1 MTFFS
6 MIGFTAPWLLVGLF
20 ALPLLW
26 ILLRAVPP
34 APIRRVFP
42 GVALLLGLNDETV
55 QADRTPW
62 WLLLLRALV
71 MACLIIGLAGPIV
84 NPAPKGQNLSKL
96 LVVLEGSWAD
106 ASDWEAQQLAA
117 LEVVQQSGNQGRPV
131 AFLQLTAPQKDL
143 VFSAASEAAR
153 AIKAAEPNAW
163 LPKRN
168 WQGQFDSL
176 GDFDTHWLASPI
188 DWPGRDRLVRDL
200 LRRGSVEVAMSRSSP
215 IGLLPVRA
223 AAQGIEISAVRM
235 TAGQAQ
241 GVVVDILGLDPSG
254 VERRLQSAEMGF
266 SAQDLRATT
275 AVDLPLEMR
284 NRISRLVVAGHK
296 SAAAVRLTD
305 DRIQRPEIAILTG
318 ETSDRE
324 GLILFAPDHYLI
336 QALSPVADLIDGT
349 LDDVLLA
356 NPDAIILADVAKVAS
371 KEALADWVAEG
382 GTLLRFA
389 GPRLAAAQFEAQT
402 RDPLLPVKL
411 RAGKMCNPPPSRAL
425 EAVRVKGK
433 AKPVVKGAGSKGK
446 KADGVFDVWA
456 SKAPRARG
464 VNKLARKLTAP
475 TTNAKAVA
483 PEHPGCSF
491 NPPKDARED
500 VVAVALAKEFKAK
513 QARYLDPVT
522 VPVSNVVAEANLV
535 NELYFE
541 SGFGE
546 DETDD
551 EDGDG
556 DGKLSI
562 NPAVNADKY
571 TRTKRNKLKR
581 RAEAEAIEQANK
593 KAKQLRRDLSNLKA
607 LNKEIEAEEE
617 ERKANLA
624 RRNAVRAERRA
635 SQPSRLGKLRHKEA
649 DADVRFADEL
659 DGGSL
664 RTLKPGVSLLRDRLK
679 SYERREI
686 IEPRRKIER
695 KKAKAVMKYEPGA
708 RGEKEIE
715 LMVAAEKSKQRI
727 SELRALVAAG
737 DRGAS

>member
-1 MTFFS
+1 M
-6 MIGFTAPWLLVGLF
+6 PK
-20 ALPLLW
+20 
-26 ILLRAVPP
+26 
-34 APIRRVFP
+34 RRNSK
-42 GVALLLGLNDETV
+42 A
-55 QADRTPW
+55 AW
-62 WLLLLRALV
+62 RALADDV
-71 MACLIIGLAGPIV
+71 
-84 NPAPKGQNLSKL
+84 
-96 LVVLEGSWAD
+96 AD
-106 ASDWEAQQLAA
+106 AVRAPSAREDAA
-117 LEVVQQSGNQGRPV
+117 TKTNDALFYVDRAGGGGGDSNGARGRDN
-131 AFLQLTAPQKDL
+131 AGTKRERARQRALKIDAACEKAP
-143 VFSAASEAAR
+143 AAR
-153 AIKAAEPNAW
+153 AYP
-163 LPKRN
+163 
-168 WQGQFDSL
+168 
-176 GDFDTHWLASPI
+176 T
-188 DWPGRDRLVRDL
+188 
-200 LRRGSVEVAMSRSSP
+200 
-215 IGLLPVRA
+215 
-223 AAQGIEISAVRM
+223 
-235 TAGQAQ
+235 
-241 GVVVDILGLDPSG
+241 
-254 VERRLQSAEMGF
+254 
-266 SAQDLRATT
+266 
-275 AVDLPLEMR
+275 
-284 NRISRLVVAGHK
+284 
-296 SAAAVRLTD
+296 
-305 DRIQRPEIAILTG
+305 
-318 ETSDRE
+318 
-324 GLILFAPDHYLI
+324 
-336 QALSPVADLIDGT
+336 
-349 LDDVLLA
+349 
-356 NPDAIILADVAKVAS
+356 
-371 KEALADWVAEG
+371 
-382 GTLLRFA
+382 
-389 GPRLAAAQFEAQT
+389 
-402 RDPLLPVKL
+402 PVKL

-446 KADGVFDVWA
+446 KADGDEKGVFDVWA

-556 DGKLSI
+556 DGRLSI

>member
-1 MTFFS
+1 M
-6 MIGFTAPWLLVGLF
+6 
-20 ALPLLW
+20 
-26 ILLRAVPP
+26 
-34 APIRRVFP
+34 
-42 GVALLLGLNDETV
+42 
-55 QADRTPW
+55 
-62 WLLLLRALV
+62 
-71 MACLIIGLAGPIV
+71 
-84 NPAPKGQNLSKL
+84 
-96 LVVLEGSWAD
+96 
-106 ASDWEAQQLAA
+106 
-117 LEVVQQSGNQGRPV
+117 
-131 AFLQLTAPQKDL
+131 
-143 VFSAASEAAR
+143 
-153 AIKAAEPNAW
+153 
-163 LPKRN
+163 
-168 WQGQFDSL
+168 
-176 GDFDTHWLASPI
+176 
-188 DWPGRDRLVRDL
+188 
-200 LRRGSVEVAMSRSSP
+200 
-215 IGLLPVRA
+215 
-223 AAQGIEISAVRM
+223 
-235 TAGQAQ
+235 
-241 GVVVDILGLDPSG
+241 
-254 VERRLQSAEMGF
+254 
-266 SAQDLRATT
+266 
-275 AVDLPLEMR
+275 
-284 NRISRLVVAGHK
+284 
-296 SAAAVRLTD
+296 
-305 DRIQRPEIAILTG
+305 
-318 ETSDRE
+318 
-324 GLILFAPDHYLI
+324 
-336 QALSPVADLIDGT
+336 
-349 LDDVLLA
+349 
-356 NPDAIILADVAKVAS
+356 
-371 KEALADWVAEG
+371 
-382 GTLLRFA
+382 
-389 GPRLAAAQFEAQT
+389 
-402 RDPLLPVKL
+402 
-411 RAGKMCNPPPSRAL
+411 
-425 EAVRVKGK
+425 
-433 AKPVVKGAGSKGK
+433 VKGAGSKGK

-556 DGKLSI
+556 DGRLSI

>member
-1 MTFFS
+1 M
-6 MIGFTAPWLLVGLF
+6 PK
-20 ALPLLW
+20 
-26 ILLRAVPP
+26 
-34 APIRRVFP
+34 RRNSK
-42 GVALLLGLNDETV
+42 A
-55 QADRTPW
+55 AW
-62 WLLLLRALV
+62 RALADDV
-71 MACLIIGLAGPIV
+71 
-84 NPAPKGQNLSKL
+84 
-96 LVVLEGSWAD
+96 AD
-106 ASDWEAQQLAA
+106 AVRAPSAREDAA
-117 LEVVQQSGNQGRPV
+117 TKTNDALFYVDRAGGGGDANGARGRDN
-131 AFLQLTAPQKDL
+131 AGTKRERARQRALKIDAACEKAP
-143 VFSAASEAAR
+143 AAR
-153 AIKAAEPNAW
+153 AYP
-163 LPKRN
+163 
-168 WQGQFDSL
+168 
-176 GDFDTHWLASPI
+176 T
-188 DWPGRDRLVRDL
+188 
-200 LRRGSVEVAMSRSSP
+200 
-215 IGLLPVRA
+215 
-223 AAQGIEISAVRM
+223 
-235 TAGQAQ
+235 
-241 GVVVDILGLDPSG
+241 
-254 VERRLQSAEMGF
+254 
-266 SAQDLRATT
+266 
-275 AVDLPLEMR
+275 
-284 NRISRLVVAGHK
+284 
-296 SAAAVRLTD
+296 
-305 DRIQRPEIAILTG
+305 
-318 ETSDRE
+318 
-324 GLILFAPDHYLI
+324 
-336 QALSPVADLIDGT
+336 
-349 LDDVLLA
+349 
-356 NPDAIILADVAKVAS
+356 
-371 KEALADWVAEG
+371 
-382 GTLLRFA
+382 
-389 GPRLAAAQFEAQT
+389 
-402 RDPLLPVKL
+402 PVKL

-433 AKPVVKGAGSKGK
+433 AKPMVKGAGLKGK
-446 KADGVFDVWA
+446 KADGDEKGVFDVWA

-483 PEHPGCSF
+483 PDHPGCSF
-491 NPPKDARED
+491 NPPRDARED

-556 DGKLSI
+556 DGRLSI

-607 LNKEIEAEEE
+607 LNKEIDAEEE

-695 KKAKAVMKYEPGA
+695 KKAKAVIKYEPGA